1 MVDQLEDPV
10 AEPNRLGRGQ
20 PDVVLDVEVTDEV
33 TDPKEWGGNV
43 HRGAKATGK
52 VSRADFGLKWNTAL
66 EKGGV
71 VVGDEVTLSI
81 NAELIK
87 AAPAAA
93 KK

>member
-1 MVDQLEDPV
+1 MTRENAKL
-10 AEPNRLGRGQ
+10 ARGL
-20 PDVVLDVEVTDEV
+20 VHTWGLDKV